1 MEIFIKNHYS
11 DIDLNHK
18 IDIKIW
24 KFILKT
30 IFQY

>member
-1 MEIFIKNHYS
+1 MENFIKSHYS
-11 DIDLNHK
+11 DIDLNHN
-18 IDIKIW
+18 INIKIW

>member
-11 DIDLNHK
+11 NIDFNYK
-18 IDIKIW
+18 INIKIW
-24 KFILKT
+24 KFIIKT

>member
-1 MEIFIKNHYS
+1 MENFIKSHYS
-11 DIDLNHK
+11 DIDLNYK
-18 IDIKIW
+18 INIKIW

>member
-1 MEIFIKNHYS
+1 MENIDRNHYS
-11 DIDLNHK
+11 NIDFNNK
-18 IDIKIW
+18 INIKIW